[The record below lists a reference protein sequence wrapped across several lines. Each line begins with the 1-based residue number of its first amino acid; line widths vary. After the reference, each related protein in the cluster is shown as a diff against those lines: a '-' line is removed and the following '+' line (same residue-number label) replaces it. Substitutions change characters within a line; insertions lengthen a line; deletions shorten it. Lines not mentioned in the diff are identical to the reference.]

1 MRSQHPATE
10 ENTSYQIG
18 ADMRIQPAYSM
29 FPINQILIAYKFGP
43 QPNVHTHHNTARYIT
58 KPNNCPS
65 IGNQTNPAEMV
76 LPPSKLPKN
85 PIHRNRRINRPT
97 PAHQCYHK
105 MTYITNRRYAAPHN
119 APVSYTHLTLPT
131 NREV

>member
-1 MRSQHPATE
+1 MRSQYPATE

-65 IGNQTNPAEMV
+65 IGNQTKPSRNGSPAV
-76 LPPSKLPKN
+76 KATKKN
-85 PIHRNRRINRPT
+85 RKT
-97 PAHQCYHK
+97 PH
-105 MTYITNRRYAAPHN
+105 P
-119 APVSYTHLTLPT
+119 
-131 NREV
+131 